1 MTYYYGTILRIC
13 HFLLAFGRSS
23 MAICVY
29 YLLLVGIQLLLYIG
43 ISIIYTTILSN
54 EYYGIFPCIRISSRL
69 TLPMIIIAAIASLGV
84 VILV

>member
-54 EYYGIFPCIRISSRL
+54 EYYGIFPCIIGGSCLNDTRGKESDVYGPKQSR
-69 TLPMIIIAAIASLGV
+69 S
-84 VILV
+84 